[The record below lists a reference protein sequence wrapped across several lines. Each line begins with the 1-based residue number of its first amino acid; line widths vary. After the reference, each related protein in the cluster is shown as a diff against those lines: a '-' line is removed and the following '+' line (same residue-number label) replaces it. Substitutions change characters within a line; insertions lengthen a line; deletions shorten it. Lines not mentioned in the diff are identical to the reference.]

1 MLMKKFL
8 TTIMIACFAASS
20 FAQYESGDV
29 SIQKYYGLRMGI
41 NSASLSGDD
50 KPDMDSRTSFN
61 LGFVMGLRISDTTP
75 IFLES
80 GLYYTERGAKKDKNT
95 IGLTYLEVPILV
107 KYGFSPTDDV
117 HVLPYLGHTF
127 SYGFA
132 GKTKRPAEQYNES
145 SYKDGFRHFDVGVKI
160 GCGVEWSL
168 LYLELGYQIG
178 IANIAKDEYKTVH
191 GNALFANFGI
201 NF

>member
-1 MLMKKFL
+1 MKKLL
-8 TTIMIACFAASS
+8 TTIMVACFAASS

-29 SIQKYYGLRMGI
+29 SIQKYYGLRMGV
-41 NSASLSGDD
+41 NVASLSGEDN
-50 KPDMDSRTSFN
+50 PNMDSRTSFN

-80 GLYYTERGAKKDKNT
+80 GLYYTERGAKKEKKT
-95 IGLTYLEVPILV
+95 IGLTYLEIPILV

-117 HVLPYLGHTF
+117 HVLPYIGPAF

-132 GKTKRPAEQYNES
+132 GKTKDPVTQYNES
-145 SYKDGFRHFDVGVKI
+145 SYKDGYNHFDVGVKL

-168 LYLELGYQIG
+168 LYLEAGYQVG
-178 IANIAKDEYKTVH
+178 IANIAKGEYNTIH
-191 GNALFANFGI
+191 GNAFFVNFGL